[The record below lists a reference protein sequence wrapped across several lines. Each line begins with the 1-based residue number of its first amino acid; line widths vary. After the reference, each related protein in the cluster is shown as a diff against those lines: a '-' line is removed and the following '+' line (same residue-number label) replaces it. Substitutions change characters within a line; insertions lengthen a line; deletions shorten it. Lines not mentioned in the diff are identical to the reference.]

1 MKKLQ
6 VVFLFLFLV
15 GCSSSQIPATKIPDV
30 TPTSSSLPADVIG
43 PATQILTSIPSTPLP
58 AFTSAPL
65 LTPLPTFSSIEGVE
79 NLRIWLQG
87 VFDCL
92 LPCWGGITPGKTRWQ
107 EARQILEQ
115 MSGFAT
121 VNISENISC
130 DFGACN
136 GVGWS
141 LYPDTVAEGKFYTKL
156 PENIIHSININIQNE
171 GNAQKI
177 NLLRNI
183 GLQDVFLWYG
193 APPILLFNVETDRAD
208 NRFMELILIY
218 PERQFVIKYIKATEL
233 VNDKIVNCGRDERIE
248 LIILDNKEQLLSLD
262 AINNAVEI
270 RDLHLDAR
278 YKTVEE
284 ATGLSMN
291 SFYEAI
297 SASSDFC
304 ISTPVNVW
312 PP

>member
-1 MKKLQ
+1 MKKFQ
-6 VVFLFLFLV
+6 AVFLFLFLV
-15 GCSSSQIPATKIPDV
+15 GCSSNQISPTVIPEVAATSILPPSEIIV
-30 TPTSSSLPADVIG
+30 SPTQTV
-43 PATQILTSIPSTPLP
+43 TSIPSTPLP
-58 AFTSAPL
+58 VLTS
-65 LTPLPTFSSIEGVE
+65 TPFYTSLPTFSSTQAVE

-92 LPCWGGITPGKTRWQ
+92 LPCWGGITPGKTRWP

-121 VNISENISC
+121 VNISENINC

-141 LYPDTVAEGKFYTKL
+141 LYPETVAEGSFFTNL
-156 PENIIHSININIQNE
+156 PENTVHLININIQNE
-171 GNAQKI
+171 GTEKI
-177 NLLRNI
+177 NFLRSVQ
-183 GLQDVFLWYG
+183 LQDVFRWYG
-193 APPILLFNVETDRAD
+193 APPILLFKVETDLAE
-208 NRFMELILIY
+208 NRFMEIVLVY
-218 PERQFVIKYIKATEL
+218 PERQSVIKYMKATEL
-233 VNDKIVNCGRDERIE
+233 KGDKVENCGRDERIE

-262 AINNAVEI
+262 AINNAVET

-278 YKTVEE
+278 YKTLGE

-291 SFYEAI
+291 SFYEAV
-297 SASSDFC
+297 SVSSDFC
-304 ISTPVNVW
+304 ISTPVNIW